1 MNTNIPTIPISGQ
14 EPIASPKLR
23 LLIVDDEPTILFA
36 YQKLFERE
44 GYLVD
49 LCETPEQS
57 MEMIGK
63 RSYHAVIS
71 DLRFGGID
79 NEDGIKL
86 LGFIRERHPKI
97 KLILVTGNAGTFRKQ
112 TCQNLGIAHYY
123 EKPVQPELLLNAL
136 QDTT

>member
-1 MNTNIPTIPISGQ
+1 MNTNTPTIPFSGQ
-14 EPIASPKLR
+14 GRTESNKLR
-23 LLIVDDEPTILFA
+23 LLIVDDEPTTLFA

-57 MEMIGK
+57 MEMIWK

-86 LGFIRERHPKI
+86 LLYIRKNRPAV
-97 KLILVTGNAGTFRKQ
+97 KLILVTGNAGGFRKQ
-112 TCQNLGIAHYY
+112 TCQNLGIEHFY

-136 QDTT
+136 QGTT

>member
-1 MNTNIPTIPISGQ
+1 M
-14 EPIASPKLR
+14 KM
-23 LLIVDDEPTILFA
+23 IL
-36 YQKLFERE
+36 E
-44 GYLVD
+44 
-49 LCETPEQS
+49 
-57 MEMIGK
+57 

-79 NEDGIKL
+79 NEDGVKL
-86 LGFIRERHPKI
+86 LVFIRERRPKI

-112 TCQNLGIAHYY
+112 TCQSLGIEHFY

>member
-1 MNTNIPTIPISGQ
+1 MNTNTPTIPITGQ
-14 EPIASPKLR
+14 RRVASQKLR

-57 MEMIGK
+57 MKMILE

-79 NEDGIKL
+79 NEDGVKL
-86 LGFIRERHPKI
+86 LVFIRERRPKI

-112 TCQNLGIAHYY
+112 TCQSLGIEHFY

>member
-1 MNTNIPTIPISGQ
+1 MNTTTPTKLITEQ
-14 EPIASPKLR
+14 ERIAPQKLR

-57 MEMIGK
+57 MIMIWK
-63 RSYHAVIS
+63 HRYHAVIS

-86 LGFIRERHPKI
+86 LVFIRERHPKI

-112 TCQNLGIAHYY
+112 TCQSLGIEHFY

-136 QDTT
+136 HDTT